1 MRIRIA
7 VFWLAVG
14 VWALVAFKTSHSN
27 QPPVGYTGA
36 PGDNGTCRN
45 CHSGGTG
52 TPTISLTMNG
62 QAPTTYIPGG
72 PSVPMQ
78 VTVSHASA
86 SLYGFQVTV
95 LSSQTGQENT
105 PNQGL
110 STTGATGVV
119 LQTGAGGRKY
129 VGHNPASATGTWS
142 FSWTP
147 PATNVGPITWYIAA
161 NAANGNGTTS
171 GDAVGTLTVTLQPDV
186 SAALSESKAEKLFT
200 QVGGTL
206 SFAAGVQEVFLYTLD
221 GRAVG
226 RWERPTSL
234 GLPGPGLYFLRL
246 RGGEKETLHRVLWI
260 GE

>member
-36 PGDNGTCRN
+36 PGDNGTCRS

-52 TPTISLTMNG
+52 TPTISLTING
-62 QAPTTYIPGG
+62 QTPTTYIPGG
-72 PSVPMQ
+72 PSVPVQ
-78 VTVSHASA
+78 VTVGHGSA
-86 SLYGFQVTV
+86 SVYGFQVTV
-95 LSSQTGQENT
+95 LSSQAGQENA

-110 STTGATGVV
+110 STTGAIGVV

-129 VGHNPASATGTWS
+129 VGHNPASATGSWT

-147 PATNVGPITWYIAA
+147 PAANVGPITWYIAA
-161 NAANGNGTTS
+161 NAANGNGATS
-171 GDAVGTLTVTLQPDV
+171 GDATGTLTVTLQPAV
-186 SAALSESKAEKLFT
+186 STALLEVKGEKLFT
-200 QVGGTL
+200 QVGGVV
-206 SFAAGVQEVFLYTLD
+206 SFLAEMEEVVLYALD
-221 GRAVG
+221 GRRVG
-226 RWERPTSL
+226 RWERPSAL

-246 RGGEKETLHRVLWI
+246 RRGGEETTHRLVWL